1 MRRSTIPK
9 IAKVQDDLVEVRRK
23 LHEANVKLRSMAP
36 FTLAAVAVQ
45 QAYVAIEAAENA
57 IEISIKHGS
66 GR

>member
-9 IAKVQDDLVEVRRK
+9 IAKVQDDLVEVRKK
-23 LHEANVKLRSMAP
+23 LYEANVKLRSMSH

-45 QAYVAIEAAENA
+45 QAYVAVEAAENA
-57 IEISIKHGS
+57 IDISIRHGS